1 MSRLQANEPECRSDG
16 KKVKL
21 LVRGK
26 SKDLGGFSVSR
37 VLPSAQARRV
47 GPFVFFDHMGP
58 ADFPPGQGIN
68 VRPHP
73 HIGLATVTYLFEG
86 EMVHRDSLGFVQT
99 IRPGAVNL
107 MTAGRGIVHSER
119 TDPALER
126 SGQRMNG
133 LQIWMAL
140 PEDQQ
145 EIEPAFVHYPS
156 DSLPVIRQPG
166 VVTTVVIGRYQDN
179 ESPVRVLPETLYLAQ
194 SWDAGASSRL
204 DVGVAQLAVYVVS
217 GELSIEGVSI
227 EAGVLAVLEPGPVTL
242 TAVEESRVAVIGG
255 EDVGHREIDWNFVH
269 TSRARI
275 EAARADWRDM
285 KFARVPGDDE
295 FIPLPD

>member
-1 MSRLQANEPECRSDG
+1 
-16 KKVKL
+16 
-21 LVRGK
+21 
-26 SKDLGGFSVSR
+26 
-37 VLPSAQARRV
+37 
-47 GPFVFFDHMGP
+47 
-58 ADFPPGQGIN
+58 

>member
-1 MSRLQANEPECRSDG
+1 MTIRQ
-16 KKVKL
+16 V
-21 LVRGK
+21 VRGR

-37 VLPSAQARRV
+37 VLPSPQVRRV

-86 EMVHRDSLGFVQT
+86 EMVHRDSLGYVQT
-99 IRPGAVNL
+99 IQPGAVNL

-145 EIEPAFVHYPS
+145 EIEPAFVHYPP

-166 VVTTVVIGRYQDN
+166 VVTTVVIGRYQGN
-179 ESPVRVLPETLYLAQ
+179 ESPVRVLAETLYLAQ
-194 SWDAGASSRL
+194 SWDAGASGRL
-204 DVGVAQLAVYVVS
+204 DVGVEQLAVYVVA
-217 GELSIEGVSI
+217 GELSIDGVSI

-255 EDVGHREIDWNFVH
+255 EDVGPRVVYWNFVH
-269 TSRARI
+269 TSRERI
-275 EAARADWRDM
+275 ETAKQDWREMNFDM
-285 KFARVPGDDE
+285 VPGDDE

>member
-1 MSRLQANEPECRSDG
+1 
-16 KKVKL
+16 
-21 LVRGK
+21 
-26 SKDLGGFSVSR
+26 
-37 VLPSAQARRV
+37 
-47 GPFVFFDHMGP
+47 MGP

-86 EMVHRDSLGFVQT
+86 EIVHRDSLGYVQT

-140 PEDQQ
+140 PEDRQ
-145 EIEPAFVHYPS
+145 EIEPSFVHYS
-156 DSLPVIRQPG
+156 RDVLPVVRQPG
-166 VVTTVVIGRYQDN
+166 VVTTVVIGRYEGR
-179 ESPVRVLPETLYLAQ
+179 ESPVSVLPETLYLAQ
-194 SWDAGASSRL
+194 SWDAGASGRL
-204 DVGVAQLAVYVVS
+204 DAGVEQLGVYVVS
-217 GELSIEGVSI
+217 GEIRIGGTVV
-227 EAGVLAVLEPGPVTL
+227 EAGVLAVPEPGAVT
-242 TAVEESRVAVIGG
+242 VEATEASRVVVIGG
-255 EDVGHREIDWNFVH
+255 EDVGPRVVYWNFVH
-269 TSRARI
+269 TSRERI
-275 EAARADWRDM
+275 ETAKQDWRAGN
-285 KFARVPGDDE
+285 FARVPGDDE